1 MIDLFVLVELV
12 RLLSFFHIRLR
23 KMMKRNSAM
32 IDEKSLNQEKLER
45 IILVILVIM
54 YILRI
59 GVSEIFYP
67 IYSSRFL
74 VDNLQDYETVESLY
88 RWFNLASDVFE
99 AITAYTTIYLFYI
112 YIKKHLRE

>member
-1 MIDLFVLVELV
+1 
-12 RLLSFFHIRLR
+12 
-23 KMMKRNSAM
+23 
-32 IDEKSLNQEKLER
+32 
-45 IILVILVIM
+45 M

-67 IYSSRFL
+67 IFSSRFL

-88 RWFNLASDVFE
+88 RWFNLTSDVLE
-99 AITAYTTIYLFYI
+99 AITAYTTIYLFHI